1 MVGANGMEYR
11 DDDAEAAARAQEN
24 LDRIAA
30 RLEALVEQRDPDVKA
45 SMTDHQADSVLDEY
59 RAKEQRWNAAA
70 DEVRGIIRLMHQAL
84 DENDASPTR
93 TLNKAKPTADG
104 IG

>member
-1 MVGANGMEYR
+1 MVGANDMEHR
-11 DDDAEAAARAQEN
+11 DDDAEASARAQEN

-30 RLEALVEQRDPDVKA
+30 RLEALVAQRDPDVKA
-45 SMTDHQADSVLDEY
+45 TMADHPADGVLDEY

-70 DEVRGIIRLMHQAL
+70 DEVRGIIRMMHQAL
-84 DENDASPTR
+84 DENDAPVTR
-93 TLNKAKPTADG
+93 TLNKAKPTTDG

>member
-1 MVGANGMEYR
+1 MVGANDKEHR
-11 DDDAEAAARAQEN
+11 DDDAEASVRGQED

-30 RLEALVEQRDPDVKA
+30 RLEALVEQRDPGVKA
-45 SMTDHQADSVLDEY
+45 AMSDHAADGDSDEY

-84 DENDASPTR
+84 GENDAPAKR
-93 TLNKAKPTADG
+93 TLNKPEPTADG